1 MFCDIRPFNGL
12 AVKPRDLSIRDNLRV
27 ALQVLQKIMKLFP
40 AISFMMWTKYSS
52 FSFRGL

>member
-1 MFCDIRPFNGL
+1 M
-12 AVKPRDLSIRDNLRV
+12 ASKPRDLNSRDNLRV

>member
-1 MFCDIRPFNGL
+1 M
-12 AVKPRDLSIRDNLRV
+12 AVNPRDLSIRDNLRV